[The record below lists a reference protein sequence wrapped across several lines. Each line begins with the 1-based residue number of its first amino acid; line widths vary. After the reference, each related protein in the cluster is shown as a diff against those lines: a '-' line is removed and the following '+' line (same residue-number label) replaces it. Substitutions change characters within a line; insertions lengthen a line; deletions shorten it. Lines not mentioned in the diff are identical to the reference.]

1 MVTEENPSCH
11 LPHIH
16 GGGESREDN
25 SNPGD
30 GKTPPLCTSP
40 QDSCTLDITTV
51 TQHVY
56 ENSGEV
62 DIWRYVIVIVIV
74 IIVIIII
81 IIIIIFLFK

>member
-1 MVTEENPSCH
+1 VVTEENPSCH

-25 SNPGD
+25 TNPGD
-30 GKTPPLCTSP
+30 EKTPPLCTSP
-40 QDSCTLDITTV
+40 HDSCTLDITTV

-62 DIWRYVIVIVIV
+62 DIWRYILYNILYNIMYCIV
-74 IIVIIII
+74 IIN
-81 IIIIIFLFK
+81 FFFF